1 MEINGISKL
10 DLKRRN
16 RMQILRLL
24 QQVGA
29 TSRIDLSIALDLTRA
44 AVTILTGEMIEQGI
58 LLEKGEFSPV
68 GQKASRGRKKVLIDL
83 DRNCKF
89 AFGIA
94 LERKKVWIGLS
105 NIGGETL
112 EKRVLELSPNTDRES
127 ALQQIATEMEQMLQN
142 NCLRTDRLVG
152 IGLCYG
158 DWASRFFELR
168 TEDDRIDTT
177 GLEQWLTTR
186 FELPV
191 VCDTLINGAAIAEND
206 LFYASV
212 SGAPMVLVRFED
224 QIEAAM
230 LVEGE
235 LYRGAHKR
243 AMDLAHMIVR
253 PQGRPCTCGK
263 QGCLVA
269 ECSLESVYVDLVN
282 IFSPEHTPKLYA
294 RMDGNA
300 NLLRVAELAEYEAL
314 GDEAVTA
321 VFDDRVNCM
330 VTFLNNLI
338 AAIDPGRI
346 LLIGS
351 WFQGEQGRDRLR
363 RLVAEQQTD
372 PLVCQIEIGN
382 LSYEQ
387 VYLSGCA
394 LAIRRFFIER
404 GGISKEK
411 ENDNQ

>member
-1 MEINGISKL
+1 METNGISKL

-29 TSRIDLSIALDLTRA
+29 TSRIDLSVALDLTRA
-44 AVTILTGEMIEQGI
+44 AITILTGEMIEQGI
-58 LLEKGEFSPV
+58 LLEKGEFSSV

-105 NIGGETL
+105 NIGGDTL
-112 EKRVLELSPNTDRES
+112 EKRVFELSSNTNRES
-127 ALQQIATEMEQMLQN
+127 ALQQIGAEMEQMLQN

-152 IGLCYG
+152 IGLCYS

-168 TEDDRIDTT
+168 TEDDKIDTT
-177 GLEQWLTTR
+177 GLERWLTAQ
-186 FELPV
+186 FQLPV

-235 LYRGAHKR
+235 LYRGAHGR
-243 AMDLAHMIVR
+243 AMDLAHMVVR
-253 PQGRPCTCGK
+253 PQGRPCACGK
-263 QGCLVA
+263 RGCLVA

-282 IFSPEHTPKLYA
+282 IFSAEHTPKLYA

-314 GDEAVTA
+314 GDEAVIA

-338 AAIDPGRI
+338 AATDPGKI
-346 LLIGS
+346 LLTGS
-351 WFQGEQGRDRLR
+351 WFQGEQGRNRLR

-372 PLVCQIEIGN
+372 PLVCQIEIGT

-411 ENDNQ
+411 ENDYQ